1 MPGSDLNRPE
11 SRQTLEMS
19 VVASSTTDVVPHD
32 PAGEA
37 AALAITEILHPAVV
51 QMSYRPCD
59 QPSPEVCECPAAD
72 PVAVAASG
80 PGPQGWELTFSLKLS
95 GRIAAMAGDDRNGL
109 GSLLCLLPAAALR
122 AAARV
127 RPAGEQ
133 PAHLDAPLRRA
144 VRDLVVVELL
154 GHHPAITNGDRLDA
168 TALVAETVEY
178 LVELSGTRV
187 ESEQVTHGVLIA
199 DVFQDEPRLQ
209 FDYPDDL
216 RPAKRAPLLFDGQRS
231 VLVVDRKGRARTEL
245 QRHRLDEM
253 APSDLPEDRFATEF
267 AASGSLVSNA
277 TRRLGGIGFFLRAD
291 RSIWVYVDGQPL
303 VLRRGEHW
311 TAFPLE
317 LTTIIDR
324 MIGGGAAARTVVQA
338 AYLNSA
344 MGHGA
349 ILAIVAD
356 ASQID
361 DAVSPKDRYDL
372 RDEQDLA
379 GARPETRL
387 HHLIDADRLD
397 AQTLARLADL
407 DGATI
412 VDRAG
417 RLVAYGAIVTSANSE
432 HEGARTAAA
441 KTLSTVADVVLKVSQ
456 DGDVTVFTNGEAV
469 ATLLDQRTGG

>member
-1 MPGSDLNRPE
+1 V
-11 SRQTLEMS
+11 S
-19 VVASSTTDVVPHD
+19 VTSSSTTDVVPHD

-37 AALAITEILHPAVV
+37 AAIAITEILHPAAV
-51 QMSYRPCD
+51 QLRYSPCD
-59 QPSPEVCECPAAD
+59 HSGDEVSDCPAAD
-72 PVAVAASG
+72 PVAVAATG
-80 PGPQGWELTFSLKLS
+80 PGPEGWELTFSLKLS
-95 GRIAAMAGDDRNGL
+95 GRIAAMTAEKDDEL

-127 RPAGEQ
+127 RRSGMQ
-133 PAHLDAPLRRA
+133 PDRLDAPLRRA

-154 GHHPAITNGDRLDA
+154 GHHPALTNGDGIDA
-168 TALVAETVEY
+168 TALVAEALEY

-187 ESEQVTHGVLIA
+187 EAEQVTHGVLIA

-209 FDYPDDL
+209 FEYPDDL

-231 VLVVDRKGRARTEL
+231 VLVVDRRGRARFEL

-291 RSIWVYVDGQPL
+291 RSIWVYLQGQPL

-324 MIGGGAAARTVVQA
+324 MIGGGQAARTVVQA
-338 AYLNSA
+338 AYLTSA

-356 ASQID
+356 ASQVD

-372 RDEQDLA
+372 RDEQDLE
-379 GARPETRL
+379 GMRPETRL
-387 HHLIDADRLD
+387 HHLIDAEHLD

-412 VDRAG
+412 VDRESN
-417 RLVAYGAIVTSANSE
+417 LIAYGAIVTSANSE

-456 DGDVTVFTNGEAV
+456 DGDVTVFAGGEAV
-469 ATLLDQRTGG
+469 ATLLDQRGSS